1 MNTIK
6 DLWYGNIAPFAQ
18 CTRGDKEMKK
28 LLSLVVRNRD
38 ELAETLT
45 NKQKEILEKFEE
57 NLNKMHGLAEQ
68 DAFSYGF
75 RLGARLIVE
84 TFSSPLSDK

>member
-1 MNTIK
+1 MDMIK
-6 DLWYGNIAPFAQ
+6 ELWYGNISPFEQ
-18 CTRGDKEMKK
+18 CTRGDKQMKA

-45 NKQKEILEKFEE
+45 DKQKEILEKFEE
-57 NLNKMHGLAEQ
+57 NLNEMHGLAEQ

-75 RLGARLIVE
+75 KLGVRLTVE
-84 TFSSPLSDK
+84 AFVQPL